1 MTNLNMQDTIDLGAS
16 TGQGQWAGRIDE
28 LRIYRILLEEIDLA
42 EVMMSTASS
51 ITPGLSHYWKFDE
64 EKGIT
69 SFDIMTRQ
77 KMHLCGT
84 EFSSNRPEINTAG
97 KTNEDGYY
105 RIEGVSYGTG
115 TTFLATPSKNF
126 YTYRSL
132 RFNRAQSDYAELPD
146 FPLTPKATVELWINS
161 AGPDGTQTVM
171 SRKWGS
177 NEFRLNLVQNG
188 NNNDIICQING
199 SQHNFGV
206 LGVGYQLLS
215 LVIDSTGSG
224 RNITLYKNGV
234 LTGNHTFTG
243 VTGNWSDTTQTWV
256 LGGYFNGATPQDS
269 YSGFIDEVA
278 VYDTTLSQTAIQSNY
293 NNVRVSPEA
302 GLVVYFPMNEGNGN
316 RISSIG
322 TVLLPFGTTYGTEW
336 SPFASR
342 QQTTPHDFSPDT
354 RQVTLNPSVTSV
366 DLVDFIDLSTI
377 PVSGYVRYKNTDCF
391 AKNVEI
397 LVNGASFSPKIFTDS
412 TGRFVVE
419 LNPGDNAVLS
429 PSFEDH
435 QFTPAQWQ
443 VTNVN
448 NPIAGILF
456 NDITVRSVHGQV
468 AGGICKKSIIKA
480 PPGMGQGTVCTVK
493 VLSADGCLERQQTID
508 NQEGYFEFEN
518 LPPLEGMI
526 VSVVEHSDPD
536 IKNAFQ
542 TAGGSTVDLR
552 KRDTVVNFIYYKKP
566 EIEITGFDPELNCSP
581 EIIVL
586 DKGQPVTI
594 QIRLKELYEETP
606 SDDGVCY
613 LDTSR
618 VRFINAL
625 SETVL
630 DTVMG
635 GGVLT
640 YSFVVGELNPSPPY
654 LKNFQVVATAL
665 PSGREV
671 SINKQILVTGLRNK
685 ESTFTTLMPEHPHI
699 ILRDPPGD
707 GSYAYLEEGE
717 TACNKFTLSIENMT
731 SAGGEVEVHL
741 GGEQIISTGVGAEVE
756 IHTHASYSVGA
767 DYTYKWKTISDSSFQ
782 TCLTMNK
789 RFSTSDYEEIVGSEQ
804 GGDIY
809 IGDANNLIFGFA
821 DLVSF
826 NDTTCAAQIK
836 TVLNVEPGEFPT
848 VFMYSEYQI
857 KNYVNVYLDSLLNQP
872 DLTQEE
878 IEKYQESKEHWED
891 ILHRNEALKD
901 SAKFDQ
907 NLSFDALVKYE
918 YSVTSD
924 TTYNPEQDI
933 TKTNGWEA
941 GADLS
946 TGFHINKFGFEIM
959 VFGKMERETSAKN
972 EETEHKGITTG
983 FVLADND
990 TGDAF
995 SVDVYMDHVY
1005 ETPVFKTVAG
1015 QSSCPWEPGTAHRE
1029 GTTLELRDGSV
1040 ALLTDVPPDQPA
1052 VFKFNL
1058 GNNSQTNESW
1068 TYIFKASPENNPHG
1082 AAIILN
1088 GIALNTPVA
1097 FTIPYGE
1104 SIPVTL
1110 AVERGPEEYNY
1121 DSLKVILYSEC
1132 EYKRANDLGIP
1143 PENDNLVYSAQYIS
1157 VHFTRPCSEVDINV
1171 PQQNWVV
1178 FPDPNTPGS
1187 DDVLR
1192 VTVSGY
1198 DTSATDFQL
1207 VRLQYRPSDGDGAW
1221 INVTPLSDIYNPNWS
1236 GYDALPDPKPSTLQP
1251 GFTQYYWQTAGLVDG
1266 PYEIRAVSVCSG
1278 NASDKPGYSQVI
1290 KGRID
1295 REPPSLLGTP
1305 EPADGVFSNGD
1316 EISCSFNKLI
1326 NCNLIQADQMN
1337 PNNVGLYDAVTDA
1350 LIDATISC
1358 YENKLIIVPNVDNR
1372 FIENKTLRVEL
1383 HDIED
1388 KTGNKRDYLAWDFK
1402 VDRNEL
1408 AWLTDSVGMTK
1419 DVHETKTMTASIHN
1433 RSGSTVPF
1441 KIINSLPWVR
1451 VVPDTGVLVAN
1462 EIKPIQFIVD
1472 STLAI
1477 GSWSGVDTL
1486 KTIHVGGY
1494 IKGGSEP
1501 IKIGT
1506 RVLCDRPNWN
1516 LNAGLYENTMNLVLK
1531 VNIQGQ
1537 FSVDPE
1543 DMVAAY
1549 IGDEL
1554 RGRCNVEYV
1563 PQLNSYLAY
1572 LTIYGTSSDLQ
1583 APIELLVWDA
1593 QSCLVYASVQETF
1606 NFVPDQ
1612 VIGTP
1617 TSPQVIHTNSNILR
1631 RIPLGIGWN
1640 WISFNL
1646 KFPNNSINSAL
1657 AYLLHPE
1664 DGLIKSQSAFS
1675 SYVTGTG
1682 WAGSLTAVNNTSMY
1696 NYKSDVRDTLKM
1708 IGSLISPD
1716 TLPITVVQ
1724 GWNWIGYV
1732 PNYSLPVN
1740 DALGSLPAAVG
1751 DIIKSQEA
1759 FAQYI
1764 GAPHGWIGNLK
1775 FMEAPKGYQIK
1786 VANPG
1791 TLTYPENTQF
1801 KGGEPADRGENPEQA
1816 SFWTVNPSQYEYGS
1830 TFIGMLS
1837 VDGTNATTAS
1847 LELGAFHGNE
1857 VRGSAQAVFIP
1868 SMNMYLF
1875 FMTMYSN
1882 VSGQPIH
1889 FKLYNA
1895 GTGEIISL
1903 SETMTFT
1910 PDLHQGTVAAPVP
1923 FTLTS
1928 TGTSEGSLSV
1938 TSFSAVPNPFH
1949 SETYLQFVTGKRESA
1964 EILITDVCGNLVTRI
1979 EVNTVSGLNTV
1990 QWNAAGGN
1998 PAGVYL
2004 AQLKTE
2010 SGVLSC
2016 KLILQ

>member
-1 MTNLNMQDTIDLGAS
+1 
-16 TGQGQWAGRIDE
+16 
-28 LRIYRILLEEIDLA
+28 
-42 EVMMSTASS
+42 
-51 ITPGLSHYWKFDE
+51 
-64 EKGIT
+64 
-69 SFDIMTRQ
+69 
-77 KMHLCGT
+77 
-84 EFSSNRPEINTAG
+84 
-97 KTNEDGYY
+97 
-105 RIEGVSYGTG
+105 
-115 TTFLATPSKNF
+115 
-126 YTYRSL
+126 
-132 RFNRAQSDYAELPD
+132 
-146 FPLTPKATVELWINS
+146 
-161 AGPDGTQTVM
+161 
-171 SRKWGS
+171 
-177 NEFRLNLVQNG
+177 
-188 NNNDIICQING
+188 
-199 SQHNFGV
+199 
-206 LGVGYQLLS
+206 
-215 LVIDSTGSG
+215 
-224 RNITLYKNGV
+224 
-234 LTGNHTFTG
+234 
-243 VTGNWSDTTQTWV
+243 
-256 LGGYFNGATPQDS
+256 
-269 YSGFIDEVA
+269 
-278 VYDTTLSQTAIQSNY
+278 
-293 NNVRVSPEA
+293 
-302 GLVVYFPMNEGNGN
+302 
-316 RISSIG
+316 
-322 TVLLPFGTTYGTEW
+322 
-336 SPFASR
+336 
-342 QQTTPHDFSPDT
+342 
-354 RQVTLNPSVTSV
+354 
-366 DLVDFIDLSTI
+366 
-377 PVSGYVRYKNTDCF
+377 
-391 AKNVEI
+391 
-397 LVNGASFSPKIFTDS
+397 
-412 TGRFVVE
+412 
-419 LNPGDNAVLS
+419 
-429 PSFEDH
+429 
-435 QFTPAQWQ
+435 
-443 VTNVN
+443 
-448 NPIAGILF
+448 
-456 NDITVRSVHGQV
+456 
-468 AGGICKKSIIKA
+468 
-480 PPGMGQGTVCTVK
+480 
-493 VLSADGCLERQQTID
+493 
-508 NQEGYFEFEN
+508 
-518 LPPLEGMI
+518 
-526 VSVVEHSDPD
+526 
-536 IKNAFQ
+536 
-542 TAGGSTVDLR
+542 
-552 KRDTVVNFIYYKKP
+552 
-566 EIEITGFDPELNCSP
+566 
-581 EIIVL
+581 
-586 DKGQPVTI
+586 
-594 QIRLKELYEETP
+594 
-606 SDDGVCY
+606 
-613 LDTSR
+613 
-618 VRFINAL
+618 
-625 SETVL
+625 
-630 DTVMG
+630 
-635 GGVLT
+635 
-640 YSFVVGELNPSPPY
+640 
-654 LKNFQVVATAL
+654 
-665 PSGREV
+665 
-671 SINKQILVTGLRNK
+671 
-685 ESTFTTLMPEHPHI
+685 
-699 ILRDPPGD
+699 
-707 GSYAYLEEGE
+707 
-717 TACNKFTLSIENMT
+717 
-731 SAGGEVEVHL
+731 
-741 GGEQIISTGVGAEVE
+741 
-756 IHTHASYSVGA
+756 
-767 DYTYKWKTISDSSFQ
+767 
-782 TCLTMNK
+782 
-789 RFSTSDYEEIVGSEQ
+789 
-804 GGDIY
+804 
-809 IGDANNLIFGFA
+809 
-821 DLVSF
+821 
-826 NDTTCAAQIK
+826 
-836 TVLNVEPGEFPT
+836 
-848 VFMYSEYQI
+848 
-857 KNYVNVYLDSLLNQP
+857 
-872 DLTQEE
+872 
-878 IEKYQESKEHWED
+878 
-891 ILHRNEALKD
+891 
-901 SAKFDQ
+901 
-907 NLSFDALVKYE
+907 
-918 YSVTSD
+918 
-924 TTYNPEQDI
+924 
-933 TKTNGWEA
+933 
-941 GADLS
+941 
-946 TGFHINKFGFEIM
+946 
-959 VFGKMERETSAKN
+959 
-972 EETEHKGITTG
+972 
-983 FVLADND
+983 
-990 TGDAF
+990 
-995 SVDVYMDHVY
+995 
-1005 ETPVFKTVAG
+1005 
-1015 QSSCPWEPGTAHRE
+1015 
-1029 GTTLELRDGSV
+1029 
-1040 ALLTDVPPDQPA
+1040 
-1052 VFKFNL
+1052 
-1058 GNNSQTNESW
+1058 
-1068 TYIFKASPENNPHG
+1068 
-1082 AAIILN
+1082 
-1088 GIALNTPVA
+1088 
-1097 FTIPYGE
+1097 
-1104 SIPVTL
+1104 
-1110 AVERGPEEYNY
+1110 
-1121 DSLKVILYSEC
+1121 
-1132 EYKRANDLGIP
+1132 
-1143 PENDNLVYSAQYIS
+1143 
-1157 VHFTRPCSEVDINV
+1157 
-1171 PQQNWVV
+1171 
-1178 FPDPNTPGS
+1178 
-1187 DDVLR
+1187 
-1192 VTVSGY
+1192 
-1198 DTSATDFQL
+1198 
-1207 VRLQYRPSDGDGAW
+1207 
-1221 INVTPLSDIYNPNWS
+1221 
-1236 GYDALPDPKPSTLQP
+1236 
-1251 GFTQYYWQTAGLVDG
+1251 
-1266 PYEIRAVSVCSG
+1266 
-1278 NASDKPGYSQVI
+1278 
-1290 KGRID
+1290 
-1295 REPPSLLGTP
+1295 
-1305 EPADGVFSNGD
+1305 
-1316 EISCSFNKLI
+1316 
-1326 NCNLIQADQMN
+1326 
-1337 PNNVGLYDAVTDA
+1337 
-1350 LIDATISC
+1350 
-1358 YENKLIIVPNVDNR
+1358 
-1372 FIENKTLRVEL
+1372 
-1383 HDIED
+1383 
-1388 KTGNKRDYLAWDFK
+1388 
-1402 VDRNEL
+1402 
-1408 AWLTDSVGMTK
+1408 MTK

-1501 IKIGT
+1501 LKIGA